1 MSEKQTLELINYIK
15 DININPPTNI
25 AKFRG
30 RTQIK
35 EIPEQRFEFE
45 NFTFLV
51 SGYIQIKYNYDNK
64 CNSECIDTN
73 NKIFYGIYNKQN
85 SLQNLTLSQH
95 KRITEILDNKLNL
108 KTQ

>member
-15 DININPPTNI
+15 DINITPPSKRTV
-25 AKFRG
+25 FRG
-30 RTQIK
+30 HTAIQQ
-35 EIPEQRFEFE
+35 IPEQKFESE

-51 SGYIQIKYNYDNK
+51 SGYIQIKYNYSND

-85 SLQNLTLSQH
+85 SLQNLTIKQH
-95 KRITEILDNKLNL
+95 RKITEILDEKLNL